1 VALCALAVP
10 ASAAPR
16 RTGRV
21 VRVERP
27 RLSAPDPVH
36 VCPVGNPAEGKMICY
51 GQNPPEV
58 GAKFTLID
66 DHGIRGQVVVREV
79 ARSTFD
85 ACQLGTAHDVT
96 IEVDEGSLQ
105 GTVAYNVVA
114 VRGVEVEEGGRVLPP
129 RLRDSPSGRP
139 NEHVWSTIDR
149 DGDAEAD
156 MLGTAFDCEGEVP
169 DPPPA
174 PPGRQKVA
182 PVCIDY
188 WTRDSAEWTRVGR
201 DLFFNCM

>member
-1 VALCALAVP
+1 
-10 ASAAPR
+10 
-16 RTGRV
+16 
-21 VRVERP
+21 
-27 RLSAPDPVH
+27 
-36 VCPVGNPAEGKMICY
+36 
-51 GQNPPEV
+51 
-58 GAKFTLID
+58 
-66 DHGIRGQVVVREV
+66 
-79 ARSTFD
+79 
-85 ACQLGTAHDVT
+85 
-96 IEVDEGSLQ
+96 
-105 GTVAYNVVA
+105 VVA